1 MLQALQEPRQAADG
15 DSARSESPTPP
26 VEIQMC
32 DIDEVSNPALDFEM
46 TIDKD
51 MDDDF
56 RDRQA
61 SITPTS
67 QETLTENTFKA
78 PLKLISAWSPS
89 EKRQLRDFLSTRG
102 HLSWSR
108 IALEYEAEYHKGR
121 SASSIAGQARC
132 LGLSVGRKPSK
143 KPTSTVRRDP
153 LVLKVRVPQIDKFSS
168 FEEATSAGPA
178 HIPTTP
184 CSEEANPF
192 PNSPPSHHLQDCSSP
207 PVEFHTIRPRKPPSH
222 LAPLYP
228 LAVHSTVPVF
238 VPAGQSLSLDW
249 RESFVQVR
257 HPAAPSQHSKV
268 IQLPVSH
275 TDNNPHEINFGS
287 TAVLCFSNSASS
299 EITSETSD
307 YRTLPSL
314 SPSHAH
320 VAIIRNGSMF

>member
-207 PVEFHTIRPRKPPSH
+207 PVEFHTIRPRLLDH
-222 LAPLYP
+222 
-228 LAVHSTVPVF
+228 
-238 VPAGQSLSLDW
+238 QSASEAS
-249 RESFVQVR
+249 RSAETPNATTIQVYTT
-257 HPAAPSQHSKV
+257 APSQHSKV

>member
-207 PVEFHTIRPRKPPSH
+207 PVEFHTIRPRVSSDSFFLLPPSAKNNH
-222 LAPLYP
+222 INLR
-228 LAVHSTVPVF
+228 HSDHELP
-238 VPAGQSLSLDW
+238 
-249 RESFVQVR
+249 RSFDL
-257 HPAAPSQHSKV
+257 
-268 IQLPVSH
+268 IL
-275 TDNNPHEINFGS
+275 N
-287 TAVLCFSNSASS
+287 
-299 EITSETSD
+299 
-307 YRTLPSL
+307 
-314 SPSHAH
+314 
-320 VAIIRNGSMF
+320 